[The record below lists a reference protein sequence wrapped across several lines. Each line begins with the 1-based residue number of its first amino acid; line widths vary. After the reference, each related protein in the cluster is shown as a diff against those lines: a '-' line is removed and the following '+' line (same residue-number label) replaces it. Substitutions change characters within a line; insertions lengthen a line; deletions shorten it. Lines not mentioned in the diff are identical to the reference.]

1 MAEVAR
7 LIEAPL
13 KSERYSDH
21 AVSSMVDE
29 ELSTRIRSL
38 LAARDGHHLPKAPC
52 PSPDFDYSVYGR
64 DGHYPS
70 YPFINPRSNSFSVA
84 KTIAKLALLK
94 PQGANMVPSVY
105 DGPAGQIEDNDKDG
119 SHEHPSQPKPDQ
131 ATVVGQ
137 QDTTKSKAP
146 PGLSHLAS
154 GVQNGRSHRR
164 SDGPG
169 TLPTVDS
176 PSRAVSISSKRSTRS
191 RMPVYALRTVPPHSS
206 HLAETPLE
214 PEAQHIPG
222 SFQTESQTSTPRG
235 FQTPPEALDARSISE
250 HSLAEP
256 TYPYLEPAP
265 GMHSRAVEALNKAR
279 GHVSLDSTL
288 DSGSLR
294 RQPSLSTLGSTT
306 STAQSYRPPSR
317 LFVGQSNFSD
327 AAEPV
332 MTPGSGEGHRYS
344 EGFTPLP
351 LSTGKKNTPVSETEA
366 GPSDAHTE
374 NAEVKGNDSA
384 ARDIVR
390 SANPLGPPLPELL
403 AQLPPVTEVIVD
415 DLDRQTIIK
424 RPGNS
429 EPLSMTTS
437 LPPRRTTVLYSPEV
451 DNSSVDPSS
460 AGLTTGFGYSEK
472 AEDPVQEIGLVLGKD
487 ADTTSAPG
495 RRLSSLNSAASG
507 SSVISLRSGLQ
518 MPFLGSS
525 TPYGKFH
532 AAEQESRIRKS
543 PSLPS
548 LRNSQ
553 SSGQSDDIRLLKK
566 SNTAG
571 RAKPE
576 PKEHWIRTFL
586 TPGQS
591 NSPKK
596 SQTNLT
602 ARSSRRPSSSAN
614 PAKRRLSENPFVEIQ
629 LPALDEPEDPFYLLN
644 AVSSEE
650 KIIKYQDQKRAAS
663 FKGVIQ
669 DLEKLLKEAL
679 VVAKLGTDSGSHKV
693 NPMPPG
699 YPLLNSSS
707 LKSINHV
714 DSLSS
719 LTAGPD
725 TEGNDTTLPL
735 PSMGDSESQQ
745 ESHFVKNLN
754 GTTYPGRSVAPTRHQ
769 SIAPASKSSNGDIK
783 GVSAKDEVVDS
794 PAVFLS
800 DVDLIVRHPSQNT
813 QKTIPEP
820 TGTSVRLNNADNS
833 LASCDIHDWA
843 FAKQSLPQLEK
854 PMGKLSSIP
863 RQPDQIQPPLKEQ
876 NGFVMREHKPSLST
890 TPKPAYAYRSSGL
903 RPVIQPR
910 TSSVGLR
917 STPFPKGHAEL
928 PILQSSNEDFDD
940 DIQMTA
946 LQPSGGQYRS
956 DTQHT
961 LASNTSK
968 PARMP
973 SYNPGIVHPLEV
985 RVSSDLS
992 PQEQGSLNKGYS
1004 LKNRR
1009 HFSIR
1014 EGHGFSLSRSHRRAP
1029 IARDWSKSR
1038 KRYVATVTCINT
1050 ALMGLIIG
1058 IYAGEVPAIQYAIV
1072 DEHHYTILG
1081 NVVFFLGL
1089 AISTALF
1096 WPLPLLHGR
1105 NPYTRAALALLLPL
1119 QFPQAL
1125 AVGTARSP
1133 YVATYRVGLLLPRAI
1148 SGIIMGFANV
1158 NFKTTLLDLFGASLQ
1173 SSNPHQEMVNTDD
1186 VRRHGGGM
1194 GIWLGIWTWCSIG
1207 SIGVGFLI
1215 GAAIINGL
1223 DVSWGFWITIIL
1235 TAFTLILNVLVPEVR
1250 RSAYRRSMAEVRS
1263 GREVS
1268 RRIARGEIKMH
1279 IDSTGP
1285 IWWGE
1290 ELTAGYK
1297 LCLRM
1302 LKQPGFFILS
1312 FYIGWIYGQIVM
1324 VIVVSLDPVICTAV
1338 TNEKQLLGA
1347 LMSKYYRF
1355 HPIYVGLCVAAI
1367 PIGALLAIPFQ
1378 KASLFSRSR
1387 KQAPRTDSMTVRDRV
1402 TWSSHL
1408 VRRAFFMIALP
1419 FAGLAYTLASGGVHT
1434 HFMIPTI
1441 FAGLIGFLSNLAIAE
1456 CNGIIMETYDTS
1468 DLQPGMTGR
1477 RRVIP
1482 EELRQKTT
1490 NFSCFPRV
1498 SAAFAVTQSF
1508 AYVIA
1513 AAATGCGG
1521 VVERRLGAQTAT
1533 AVVAAV
1539 LLVLTVLLIGVLWRF
1554 KEVQIIPS
1562 QRFGTNVLTGP
1573 ENEWKPII
1581 IGRPSGTT
1589 RRMSLLE
1596 LGAQSRWAE
1605 IRRRNKL
1612 TGPGE
1617 S

>member
-7 LIEAPL
+7 PIEAPL
-13 KSERYSDH
+13 KSEHYSDH
-21 AVSSMVDE
+21 AYSSRVDE
-29 ELSTRIRSL
+29 DLSTRIRSL
-38 LAARDGHHLPKAPC
+38 FAVRDGHHPPKAPC
-52 PSPDFDYSVYGR
+52 PSPDFAYSAYDS
-64 DGHYPS
+64 DGDHSGYPS
-70 YPFINPRSNSFSVA
+70 IGPRSSSFSVA
-84 KTIAKLALLK
+84 KTIAKLALLE
-94 PQGANMVPSVY
+94 PQGPAMVPSRY
-105 DGPAGQIEDNDKDG
+105 DGPAGQIQGNDTDG
-119 SHEHPSQPKPDQ
+119 SREDPSQPNSDQ
-131 ATVVGQ
+131 DTIVRRE
-137 QDTTKSKAP
+137 DTTKSKASASL
-146 PGLSHLAS
+146 GYLAS
-154 GVQNGRSHRR
+154 EVQNGRAHRR

-169 TLPTVDS
+169 IQPTVNS
-176 PSRAVSISSKRSTRS
+176 QSRAVSISSKRSTRS
-191 RMPVYALRTVPPHSS
+191 RMPVYSLRTVAPHSS
-206 HLAETPLE
+206 HLAEAPLK
-214 PEAQHIPG
+214 PEAQHVPG
-222 SFQTESQTSTPRG
+222 SFQTESPMSTPRG
-235 FQTPPEALDARSISE
+235 FQTPSDAFDARSMSE
-250 HSLAEP
+250 HSVAEP
-256 TYPYLEPAP
+256 GQTYAEPAP
-265 GMHSRAVEALNKAR
+265 GMHSRAVEALTKAR
-279 GHVSLDSTL
+279 GHDSLDSTL
-288 DSGSLR
+288 HSRSSLR
-294 RQPSLSTLGSTT
+294 REPSLSTLGSTT
-306 STAQSYRPPSR
+306 SSAQSYRPPSK
-317 LFVGQSNFSD
+317 LFVGQSSFSE

-332 MTPGSGEGHRYS
+332 ITSDSGEGHRYFES
-344 EGFTPLP
+344 FKSLP
-351 LSTGKKNTPVSETEA
+351 QSIGKKNSTGRKTEA
-366 GPSDAHTE
+366 GSSDAHAE
-374 NAEVKGNDSA
+374 NPEMNGNDSA
-384 ARDIVR
+384 AMASIATTN
-390 SANPLGPPLPELL
+390 SLSPSLPEIL
-403 AQLPPVTEVIVD
+403 ARLPPVTEVIVD
-415 DLDRQTIIK
+415 DLGDHQLTVK
-424 RPGNS
+424 PAGNS
-429 EPLSMTTS
+429 ESSSTTIS
-437 LPPRRTTVLYSPEV
+437 LPSRRTTMLYSPEV
-451 DNSSVDPSS
+451 EDSSVVSS
-460 AGLTTGFGYSEK
+460 TPHGTAGFGHSEK
-472 AEDPVQEIGLVLGKD
+472 AEDPVPVIGVVVSRD

-495 RRLSSLNSAASG
+495 RRRSSLRSAVSE
-507 SSVISLRSGLQ
+507 SSMISLRTGLQ
-518 MPFLGSS
+518 MPFPGSS
-525 TPYGKFH
+525 TPYVKGDD
-532 AAEQESRIRKS
+532 AEQVSRIRKP
-543 PSLPS
+543 PSLAS

-553 SSGQSDDIRLLKK
+553 SSGESDDVRLLKK
-566 SNTAG
+566 SHTTG
-571 RAKPE
+571 RPKPE
-576 PKEHWIRTFL
+576 PQENWIRKFL
-586 TPGQS
+586 TPRPTIS
-591 NSPKK
+591 SKK
-596 SQTNLT
+596 SQANLT
-602 ARSSRRPSSSAN
+602 ARPSRRSSSSAS
-614 PAKRRLSENPFVEIQ
+614 PAKRRLPENLSVEIQ
-629 LPALDEPEDPFYLLN
+629 SPVFDEPKDPFHLLN
-644 AVSSEE
+644 TGGSEE

-663 FKGVIQ
+663 FKGVVQ
-669 DLEKLLKEAL
+669 DVEKLLMEAL
-679 VVAKLGTDSGSHKV
+679 AVAALATDSS

-707 LKSINHV
+707 LKSINHA

-719 LTAGPD
+719 LTTGPD
-725 TEGNDTTLPL
+725 KEDNYPTLPRPL
-735 PSMGDSESQQ
+735 MADRESLQ
-745 ESHFVKNLN
+745 ESHFIRNPN
-754 GTTYPGRSVAPTRHQ
+754 GTTYPGRSIAPTRHQ
-769 SIAPASKSSNGDIK
+769 SIALASKTSNDGTK
-783 GVSAKDEVVDS
+783 GASAKDKVADS
-794 PAVFLS
+794 LALS
-800 DVDLIVRHPSQNT
+800 LSGVGLIVRHPSQHM
-813 QKTIPEP
+813 QRTIAEP
-820 TGTSVRLNNADNS
+820 NGTSVPLNIADDS
-833 LASCDIHDWA
+833 LAPSHVQDWA
-843 FAKQSLPQLEK
+843 FVKQSLPESELK
-854 PMGKLSSIP
+854 PMGKPSSMP
-863 RQPDQIQPPLKEQ
+863 RQPDHIQPPSKEQ
-876 NGFVMREHKPSLST
+876 NGFVMREHKPSLNVAPGT
-890 TPKPAYAYRSSGL
+890 ATYAYRSG
-903 RPVIQPR
+903 RPGPMIQPR
-910 TSSVGLR
+910 TSSIGLR
-917 STPFPKGHAEL
+917 STPIPKGPAEL
-928 PILQSSNEDFDD
+928 PILQSSDEDFDD
-940 DIQMTA
+940 DIQMA
-946 LQPSGGQYRS
+946 ELQPSGRQYRT

-961 LASNTSK
+961 LASNARK
-968 PARMP
+968 PARMS
-973 SYNPGIVHPLEV
+973 SYNLSIVHPLEDTI
-985 RVSSDLS
+985 SSLGEPDIGLKDLS
-992 PQEQGSLNKGYS
+992 SQGRGSLSKGYS

-1009 HFSIR
+1009 HFSVR
-1014 EGHGFSLSRSHRRAP
+1014 EGHAFSLSRSRRRAP

-1038 KRYVATVTCINT
+1038 KRYVATVTCIST

-1105 NPYTRAALALLLPL
+1105 KPYILAALALLLPL

-1125 AVGTARSP
+1125 SVGTARSP

-1148 SGIIMGFANV
+1148 AGFIMGFANI

-1207 SIGVGFLI
+1207 SIGVGFLV
-1215 GAAIINGL
+1215 GAAIISGL

-1290 ELTAGYK
+1290 ELAAGCK

-1302 LKQPGFFILS
+1302 LKQPGFLILS

-1324 VIVVSLDPVICTAV
+1324 VIV
-1338 TNEKQLLGA
+1338 LLGA

-1355 HPIYVGLCVAAI
+1355 HPQYVGLCVAAI

-1434 HFMIPTI
+1434 HFLIPTI

-1477 RRVIP
+1477 RRIIP

-1498 SAAFAVTQSF
+1498 TASFAITQSF
-1508 AYVIA
+1508 AYMIA

-1539 LLVLTVLLIGVLWRF
+1539 LLVLTVLLMGVLWRF

-1596 LGAQSRWAE
+1596 LGDQSRWSE

-1612 TGPGE
+1612 TRPDE
-1617 S
+1617 T